1 MHTEKIAI
9 RQIEVDENTN
19 LYFCFY
25 LLYMTSYIYRHEV
38 CGRTV
43 LRTLSSVYR
52 TITCSI
58 IRTRYRGRSETRVSC
73 QLNVVLIEK
82 YFLNWPLTGTIT
94 YSEQEQCAFAE

>member
-25 LLYMTSYIYRHEV
+25 LLNMTSYIYRHEV

-52 TITCSI
+52 TSTCSI
-58 IRTRYRGRSETRVSC
+58 IRTRYRARSETRVSC

-82 YFLNWPLTGTIT
+82 YFLNWPLTSTIT
-94 YSEQEQCAFAE
+94 NSEQEQCAFAE

>member
-25 LLYMTSYIYRHEV
+25 LLNMYIYRHEV

-52 TITCSI
+52 TSTCSI
-58 IRTRYRGRSETRVSC
+58 IRTRYRARSETRVSC
-73 QLNVVLIEK
+73 QLNVVLIEN